1 MTFKE
6 KEQRLAERKDDIP
19 RRKKRFFVRRDLR
32 FVGAGMVTGALWI
45 VAIGAAQPLSALISL
60 SLGALFIFIGGA
72 GDA

>member
-1 MTFKE
+1 MTFKQT
-6 KEQRLAERKDDIP
+6 EQRIDERKDDIP

-45 VAIGAAQPLSALISL
+45 VAIGGGQPLSALISAA
-60 SLGALFIFIGGA
+60 LGALFIFIGGA

>member
-1 MTFKE
+1 MTFKQA
-6 KEQRLAERKDDIP
+6 EQRLAERKDDIP

-45 VAIGAAQPLSALISL
+45 VAFGAARPLPTLISL
-60 SLGALFIFIGGA
+60 TLGALFIFIGGA